1 MKNVRDDQ
9 STWVNQFFPP
19 LKYHSP
25 CFSLM
30 ESNALKRNLSQG
42 LSHVRSAQISRPTI
56 VAVCSDKILIYGFQE
71 EYFGH
76 LEKGKACDT
85 HLLLTPEVR
94 RHINLESSNT
104 CEDQTFQK
112 VN

>member
-1 MKNVRDDQ
+1 
-9 STWVNQFFPP
+9 
-19 LKYHSP
+19 
-25 CFSLM
+25 M
-30 ESNALKRNLSQG
+30 ESNALKCNLSQG
-42 LSHVRSAQISRPTI
+42 LNHVRSAQISRPTI

-94 RHINLESSNT
+94 KAYKPWIIKHVRRSNIPKGQLVNNNNLNT
-104 CEDQTFQK
+104 LYM
-112 VN
+112 